1 MIFLQPWILAALPI
15 IALPIIIHLI
25 NQNRHKTVPW
35 GATRFLLHAQK
46 MARGMARLRYILILL
61 ARMLAVAGLLFAL
74 SRPMASGWSM
84 LSAGGAETTIIL
96 LDRSASMEQTEPST
110 GYSKRQTAIEKIR
123 EFAVNTGS
131 SSKCIVIDSVT
142 LQPLELES
150 ADKLLELPMT
160 QPTATSADIPAMV
173 NAAIEY
179 MTVNQLGSTD
189 IWLCSDLQASNW
201 DIDGGRWQAIRDQLA
216 KRDGARVY
224 LLNYQHVDEANLS
237 VTVSNVQR
245 RKTGEASELVMDIQ
259 VDRTTPS
266 TNPLTVPLTL
276 LINGARSTLEVEL
289 SGQQFLKAGHTIP
302 IDSELTKGWG
312 RVELP
317 SDASK
322 FDNVF
327 DFTFAEPAARK
338 TSIVSDNPAVSN
350 LLKLAMT
357 TSSDPSIA
365 HTAEIFTSQA
375 AAVLDWNQS
384 AMIIWQAALPEADL
398 ARQLEAFVNSGRTVL
413 FLPPDEPTSAELF
426 GNHWTGWATPE
437 GRELWRVGYWKTE
450 SDLLCNTRGGET
462 LPVGEIEVTR
472 MCRLKGEGTTSLA
485 RLDGEGGSLLTRVP
499 TDHGSVYF
507 LQTLPSVACSNFASN
522 GIALYVML
530 HRELSQGAAALQ
542 LAQTQNCHAESL
554 EKVASWEPVDDLA
567 ESTLISERSLNPGIY
582 RLEERL
588 IALNRPV
595 IEDDVAR
602 VDQPKLNE
610 ILEGIDITVIN
621 DQAGSASA
629 LASEVWR
636 YLVIAMI
643 IALLAEGLLCMP
655 ERSKE
660 AESSRAKFPR
670 ASSFVNA

>member
-25 NQNRHKTVPW
+25 NQNRHKTVHW

-96 LDRSASMEQTEPST
+96 LDRSASMEQKEGST
-110 GYSKRQTAIEKIR
+110 GMSKRETSLRKLR
-123 EFAVNTGS
+123 EFAVSTGS
-131 SSKCIVIDSVT
+131 NSKCIIIDSVT
-142 LQPLELES
+142 LQPVELES
-150 ADKLLELPMT
+150 ADKLLELPTT
-160 QPTATSADIPAMV
+160 QATATSADIPAMI

-179 MTVNQLGSTD
+179 MNVNQLGSTD

-201 DIDGGRWQAIRDQLA
+201 DIDGGRWQAIREQLT
-216 KRDGARVY
+216 KKDGARIY
-224 LLNYQHVDEANLS
+224 LLNYQIAADENLS
-237 VTVSNVQR
+237 VVVNNVQR
-245 RKTGEASELVMDIQ
+245 RVVNDRSEIVMDLQI
-259 VDRTTPS
+259 DRTAPTS
-266 TNPLTVPLTL
+266 RALTVPVTFV
-276 LINGARSTLEVEL
+276 INGARSTMEVEL
-289 SGQQFLKAGHTIP
+289 SGKQFVKAGHTIP

-338 TSIVSDNPAVSN
+338 TSIVSDNQVLSS

-357 TSSDPSIA
+357 TSSDPSIS
-365 HTAEIFTSQA
+365 HTAEIFTSQS
-375 AAVLDWNQS
+375 AAVLDWNQT
-384 AMIIWQAALPEADL
+384 AMLIWQAPLPEAEL
-398 ARQLEAFVNSGRTVL
+398 AKQLEAFVNSGRTVL
-413 FLPPDEPTSAELF
+413 FLPPDEPTAAKLF
-426 GNHWTGWATPE
+426 GNQWTGWATPE
-437 GRELWRVGYWKTE
+437 GRDLWKVAYWKTE

-462 LPVGEIEVTR
+462 LPVGEIEVFR
-472 MCRLKGEGTTSLA
+472 VCRLQGEGATSLA
-485 RLDGEGGSLLTRVP
+485 RLDGEGGSLLSRAP
-499 TDHGSVYF
+499 TDYGSVYF
-507 LQTLPSVACSNFASN
+507 LQTLPTVACSNFASN

-542 LAQTQNCHAESL
+542 SAQTQTCHAESL
-554 EKVASWEPVDDLA
+554 EKSSSWEPVDDLA
-567 ESTLISERSLNPGIY
+567 ESTLISERFLNPGVY
-582 RLEERL
+582 RQEERL
-588 IALNRPV
+588 IALNRPAM
-595 IEDDVAR
+595 EDDFSR
-602 VDQPKLNE
+602 VSQPKLNE
-610 ILEGIDITVIN
+610 ILDGIDITVIN

-636 YLVIAMI
+636 YFVIAVI

-655 ERSKE
+655 ERSKD
-660 AESSRAKFPR
+660 AESSRSSFPR
-670 ASSFVNA
+670 ASNFVNA